1 MELKEI
7 PAITTATTTSSSK
20 ISEMPTTEN
29 ATPII
34 TVSDSTTELFKSIK
48 EYLNSDLSIKSA
60 DYVYEFL
67 RKVKDV
73 PRIDRGHVINILTQT
88 HDPIILQKLVN
99 DRCSYILRN
108 WIKEEA
114 KQLPDSNLLLRLLKT
129 VQHLPVDFEVSTS
142 CGLGRVV
149 NNKLVK
155 ESSIP
160 GVADMASKLLNRWLQ
175 DARQLSESAGNNVHS
190 HIKNSKA
197 KEHHPK
203 DKSATMTTTIA
214 ATASSTIINDMK
226 KELNQPVVKGIF
238 EDMFDFSNIGN
249 SSLSSTSSSNIFK
262 PQLSNVFKIKDSTKT
277 TLKSEKFETKQVKLF
292 ENKYPDDME
301 DDMSSLP
308 VGVCHVKDLDR
319 SEGRT
324 AFKRMRKAPSTIW
337 YTPLLLKPSPSS
349 SSNNVD
355 NKCNNK
361 IVKRSSK
368 TNSQEANIQE
378 SREKQTLEV
387 IYLTVDQGKSIEKLK
402 QKIELKKVLNDTPFA
417 NPNSWVYDPN
427 QNASNNVGLGI
438 GVAAGLIPGI
448 GTVNNSIDIP
458 SNAHPSAQFM
468 GIINGNNNNKQQ
480 PAPLPLL
487 NQPLVND
494 QNQIINRPPTN
505 LTNITTAT
513 ANNNNNRGGG
523 GRIGPSSSGTG
534 RPTSGKGSECW
545 YYKAGRYIYS
555 EADIRDLE
563 KLKDLTTKKLIKM
576 IDKNNWSEILLL
588 GWNTN
593 NSDLNNTSLRY
604 INKNWSGVRDSEQ
617 MKNILSCVDV
627 DLTESLF
634 CDRFFERN

>member
-1 MELKEI
+1 I

-448 GTVNNSIDIP
+448 GTVNNSIDSNIP

-634 CDRFFERN
+634 CDRFFV